1 MRTRARSSFWI
12 ALAVASSLSQP
23 AAAVAIDWVTIG
35 DPGNACDTQPQ
46 GCFGSVAGE
55 YQISKFEVTVA
66 QYTEFLNAVAASDP
80 NGLYNTDMGDTQNGS
95 ITRSGSDGSYTYA
108 PKTMDREDAPA
119 NYVSFWDALRF
130 ANWLH
135 NGQPVG
141 AQDDTT
147 TEDGAYTITLAGVIA
162 NSIARNAG
170 ATVFLPSE
178 DEWYKAAYHDA
189 VSASYF
195 DYPAGSDTQTVC
207 AAPGAAANTA
217 NCGNVIGDL
226 TVVGSYPGSPS
237 PSGTFDQGGNVAE
250 WNEAIL
256 GGGAN
261 RGIRGGDLF
270 FTAAELGAS
279 LVREAAPSFEF
290 DPLGF
295 RVASVIPEPGTGVLV
310 MSGLMAL
317 SRRRGRTGRRGQSPV
332 PSV

>member
-135 NGQPVG
+135 NGQPTG
-141 AQDDTT
+141 AQGAGT
-147 TEDGAYTITLAGVIA
+147 TEGGAYTITALGMTNNTIT
-162 NSIARNAG
+162 RNPG
-170 ATVFLPSE
+170 ALFFLPNE
-178 DEWYKAAYHDA
+178 NEWFKAAYYDVA
-189 VSASYF
+189 LGVYY
-195 DYPAGSDTQTVC
+195 DYPGGSDTAMACVDGTGG
-207 AAPGAAANTA
+207 PNEA
-217 NCGNVIGDL
+217 NCDDPGRAFTD
-226 TVVGSYPGSPS
+226 VGSYTDSASPND
-237 PSGTFDQGGNVAE
+237 TFDQGGNLWE
-250 WNEAIL
+250 WNETVV
-256 GGGAN
+256 GSE
-261 RGIRGGDLF
+261 RGLRGG
-270 FTAAELGAS
+270 
-279 LVREAAPSFEF
+279 SFETGPGTLAASSRG
-290 DPLGF
+290 DESMSVQTDDIGF
-295 RVASVIPEPGTGVLV
+295 RVAAVPEPGTAGLVGLGVL
-310 MSGLMAL
+310 GLAAL
-317 SRRRGRTGRRGQSPV
+317 RRRAR
-332 PSV
+332 